1 MGSSPTA
8 GSRAE
13 HPVDDAAWD
22 RSRHQTEK
30 LFPHNE
36 TKADDSGSGASA
48 DLVHRWRRERRA
60 ASGCVGAP
68 AFGPNIPDIER
79 ARGSLRAPSSSTPG
93 RYQSGQMD
101 QTVNLVAQPSAVRIR
116 LSPPF
121 QRTAVS
127 RRQHGHRAH
136 VRGVVSGLLLGLIS
150 RRRRAPVAAAD
161 RRGSAGG
168 GRSSMV
174 ERQPSKLH
182 TRVRFP
188 SPAPRAWPQLF
199 GSRVRQP
206 ATSRCCSSVVEH
218 FLGKEEVLGSSPSS
232 SSTSQHGSFLNNSS
246 MHGRRSSRR
255 SLHPS
260 PGHRP
265 AKATQSIH
273 G

>member
-1 MGSSPTA
+1 MTREQSHALRARQRRLFDSRRGWCA
-8 GSRAE
+8 G
-13 HPVDDAAWD
+13 
-22 RSRHQTEK
+22 
-30 LFPHNE
+30 
-36 TKADDSGSGASA
+36 
-48 DLVHRWRRERRA
+48 RA
-60 ASGCVGAP
+60 ARCGCASTGHP
-68 AFGPNIPDIER
+68 R
-79 ARGSLRAPSSSTPG
+79 ARG
-93 RYQSGQMD
+93 RYSSGQRG
-101 QTVNLVAQPSAVRIR
+101 QTVNLMAQPSAVRIR

-121 QRTAVS
+121 QRTAVI
-127 RRQHGHRAH
+127 RRQHGHSDAGPRGGERALDP
-136 VRGVVSGLLLGLIS
+136 VSSPL
-150 RRRRAPVAAAD
+150 RRASVAVA
-161 RRGSAGG
+161 GGCSSAGG

-188 SPAPRAWPQLF
+188 SPAPRAWPQLL
-199 GSRVRQP
+199 GSRVRRP